1 MPEGEA
7 PRMLRSVAPAWTV
20 LIYTSASPDLRE
32 AVQESL
38 AEISDRYG
46 ASNDS
51 VQVVAQMGTAG
62 SMQRLQLHGVDQ
74 PQPLGPATR
83 GEMTEPGRLREFLEW
98 GMSRF
103 PAQRYAVVLG
113 GHGAGFAGAVTDSQ
127 RRSMLSLPSI
137 QQQLSGL
144 PARPELL
151 IFNTCLMAQAEVA
164 EQLQGT
170 ASQLVASQSQLR
182 GLGLP
187 LAAWLPR
194 LDARIS
200 AAEAARALAEESS
213 RVPDRAPQVSALNL
227 EGWPEIRESI
237 DALAGYLMADAR
249 HRADLRSHFKA
260 LEDCWPRP
268 QDRPVVDQHD
278 LGSLVSRLAQDE
290 SLPEQLRH
298 SARRVGDLLDSL
310 GTRLSLYGPDQ
321 AFAHLGPPD
330 RRVGQIYS
338 DLEWSKNTRWDEFLY
353 WLVSEGSDGD
363 SPGSGDGSSPSPS

>member
-1 MPEGEA
+1 MLGGEA
-7 PRMLRSVAPAWTV
+7 HRMLRSVAPAWTV

-38 AEISDRYG
+38 TEISDHG
-46 ASNDS
+46 AASDS

-62 SMQRLQLHGVDQ
+62 SMQRFQLHGVGE
-74 PQPLGPATR
+74 PQALGPATS

-127 RRSMLSLPSI
+127 RRTMLSLPSI

-170 ASQLVASQSQLR
+170 ASQLVASQSQLK

-200 AAEAARALAEESS
+200 ASEAAHALA
-213 RVPDRAPQVSALNL
+213 
-227 EGWPEIRESI
+227 
-237 DALAGYLMADAR
+237 
-249 HRADLRSHFKA
+249 
-260 LEDCWPRP
+260 
-268 QDRPVVDQHD
+268 
-278 LGSLVSRLAQDE
+278 
-290 SLPEQLRH
+290 
-298 SARRVGDLLDSL
+298 
-310 GTRLSLYGPDQ
+310 
-321 AFAHLGPPD
+321 
-330 RRVGQIYS
+330 
-338 DLEWSKNTRWDEFLY
+338 
-353 WLVSEGSDGD
+353 
-363 SPGSGDGSSPSPS
+363 

>member
-1 MPEGEA
+1 MLGGEA
-7 PRMLRSVAPAWTV
+7 HRMLRPVAPAWTV

-38 AEISDRYG
+38 TEISDHG
-46 ASNDS
+46 AASDS

-62 SMQRLQLHGVDQ
+62 SMQRFQLHGVGE
-74 PQPLGPATR
+74 PQALGPATS

-127 RRSMLSLPSI
+127 RRTMLSLPSI

-170 ASQLVASQSQLR
+170 ASQLVASQSQLK

-200 AAEAARALAEESS
+200 ASEAAHALAEESS
-213 RVPDRAPQVSALNL
+213 RVPERAPQVSALSL
-227 EGWPEIRESI
+227 EHWPEIRRSI
-237 DALAGYLMADAR
+237 DTLAGHLMADTR
-249 HRADLRSHFKA
+249 HRADLRSHFRA

-290 SLPEQLRH
+290 SLPEQLRQ
-298 SARRVGDLLDSL
+298 SAQRVGDLLDSL

-321 AFAHLGPPD
+321 PFAHLGPPD
-330 RRVGQIYS
+330 RRVGPIYA
-338 DLEWSKNTRWDEFLY
+338 DLDWSKNTRWDEFLY
-353 WLVSEGSDGD
+353 WLVGGGSGGER
-363 SPGSGDGSSPSPS
+363 PGSEAGSNPSLS